1 MMIVRYAIQ
10 MKNGNYMKQ
19 EFDESL
25 ERIRIR
31 VVDNPIDAD
40 LLKDKSVALRTINEI
55 LTGNTNLLI
64 LYDDDN
70 PPESVVELKI
80 DVNIK

>member
-10 MKNGNYMKQ
+10 MKNGNYMRQ
-19 EFDESL
+19 EFDGSL

-31 VVDNPIDAD
+31 AVDNPIDAD
-40 LLKDKSVALRTINEI
+40 LLKDKSVALQTINEI
-55 LTGNTNLLI
+55 LTGNTNLLV

-70 PPESVVELKI
+70 PPESVVELKV